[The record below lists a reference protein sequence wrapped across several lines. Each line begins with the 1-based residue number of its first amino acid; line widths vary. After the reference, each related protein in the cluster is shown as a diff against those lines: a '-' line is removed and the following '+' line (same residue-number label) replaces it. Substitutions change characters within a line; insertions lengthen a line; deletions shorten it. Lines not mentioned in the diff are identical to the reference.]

1 MSRESEST
9 SGSPTVASA
18 LRVYAE
24 RPALVMVALGFSAGL
39 PYFLIF
45 DTLSAWLR
53 ASGLSLEVIGFFSLV
68 TLVSTFKFLW
78 APFIDRARVPVLH
91 GWFGHRRS
99 WMLVCQGLIMFGLW
113 MVAGTDPTRSLGAI
127 AVFAVLIG
135 FSSATQ
141 DIAIDAWRIE
151 AAETSKQGAMAAAYQ
166 WGYRVAIIVAGAVP
180 LLLAD
185 AYGWNFSYAVMAALM
200 TIGVLAVLAAPRE
213 EHHAIRPI
221 HAEGIRPAPV
231 REALEWIAR
240 LVILATG
247 ALVLGSGLAANAGVL
262 AGVLN
267 GAGATGVRDAV
278 LAAWASDARVWVHL
292 AAVIA
297 GFGVIVLATLPLP
310 GGRTRPGVYLS
321 SALADPLR
329 DFFVRHRSAA
339 GLILALI
346 CLYRIPD
353 FVLNIM
359 NPFYLDLGYTLVE
372 IAEVRKIFGVGMSML
387 GVFAG
392 GVAVARYGLLRA
404 MVIGAFAGPVS
415 NLLFI
420 WLETQGHN
428 LFALF
433 AAIGL
438 DNVAGGF
445 AGTCLIA
452 YMSSL
457 TSAGFT
463 ATQYALFSSLYAIP
477 GRLLASQSGRIV
489 EGAARAADAGG
500 VLSGLKG
507 YFAGLPP
514 ENFATAVERSGVS
527 PAALGAGY
535 AVFFAYSAIIG
546 VFAVVLA
553 FAVLRRQEDEER
565 LQVGRVLSD
574 PARAAGP

>member
-1 MSRESEST
+1 MNERTDSAPAGR
-9 SGSPTVASA
+9 TVFSA
-18 LRVYAE
+18 LGVYAE
-24 RPALVMVALGFSAGL
+24 RPTVVMVALGFSAGL

-78 APFIDRARVPVLH
+78 APFVDRAPIPVLT
-91 GWFGHRRS
+91 GWLGHRRS
-99 WMLVCQGLIMFGLW
+99 WMLVCQGLIMAGLW
-113 MVAGTDPTRSLGAI
+113 LVAGSNPSRSLGTI
-127 AVFAVLIG
+127 AVFAVLVG
-135 FSSATQ
+135 FASATQ

-151 AAETSKQGAMAAAYQ
+151 AAETTKQGAMAAAYQ

-180 LLLAD
+180 LLLAE

-200 TIGVLAVLAAPRE
+200 TVGILAVLAAPRE
-213 EHHAIRPI
+213 ERHAIRPI
-221 HAEGIRPAPV
+221 HADRIRPAPA

-240 LVILATG
+240 LTILAAG

-262 AGVLN
+262 ASVL
-267 GAGATGVRDAV
+267 GAAGATV
-278 LAAWASDARVWVHL
+278 LREAALSAWASDARVWVHL
-292 AAVIA
+292 AAVVA
-297 GFGVIVLATLPLP
+297 GGVLIVLAALPLP
-310 GGRTRPGVYLS
+310 GARSRPGVYLS
-321 SALADPLR
+321 SALGDPLR
-329 DFFVRHRSAA
+329 DFFTRHRSAG

-359 NPFYLDLGYTLVE
+359 NPFYLDLGYSLVE
-372 IAEVRKIFGVGMSML
+372 IAEVRKIFGVAMTMF

-404 MVIGAFAGPVS
+404 MVVGACAGPLS

-420 WLETQGHN
+420 WLAMQGHS

-433 AAIGL
+433 VAIGL

-477 GRLLASQSGRIV
+477 GRLIASQSGRIV
-489 EGAARAADAGG
+489 EGAARAIDAGG

-507 YFAGLPP
+507 LFADQSPAR
-514 ENFATAVERSGVS
+514 FATAVERSGVT
-527 PAALGAGY
+527 PAALGSGY
-535 AVFFAYSAIIG
+535 VVFFAYSAMIG
-546 VFAVVLA
+546 VFAVLLSLA
-553 FAVLRRQEDEER
+553 VQRRQQAEQGVR
-565 LQVGRVLSD
+565 
-574 PARAAGP
+574 AAAGPPVHESRG

>member
-1 MSRESEST
+1 MSSL
-9 SGSPTVASA
+9 G
-18 LRVYAE
+18 VYAE

-39 PYFLIF
+39 PYYLIF
-45 DTLSAWLR
+45 DTLSAWFR

-78 APFIDRARVPVLH
+78 APFIDRARVPVLTR
-91 GWFGHRRS
+91 WLGHRRA
-99 WMLVCQGLIMFGLW
+99 WMLVCQGLVMLGLW
-113 MVAGTDPTRSLGAI
+113 LLAGSDPSRSLGTI
-127 AVFAVLIG
+127 AVFAVFVG
-135 FSSATQ
+135 FTAATQ

-151 AAETSKQGAMAAAYQ
+151 AAEVNKQGAMAAAHQ

-180 LLLAD
+180 LLLAE
-185 AYGWNFSYAVMAALM
+185 AYGWNFSYAVMSVLM
-200 TIGVLAVLAAPRE
+200 TVGVVAVLAAPRE
-213 EHHAIRPI
+213 ERHAIRPI
-221 HAEGIRPAPV
+221 KTEGIHPAPG
-231 REALEWIAR
+231 REAIEWAAR
-240 LVILATG
+240 LATLAAG

-262 AGVLN
+262 AGVLSA
-267 GAGATGVRDAV
+267 AGATGARDAV
-278 LAAWASDARVWVHL
+278 LSAWESDARAWVQL
-292 AAVIA
+292 AAVVL
-297 GFGVIVLATLPLP
+297 GFGVIVLAALPLP
-310 GGRTRPGVYLS
+310 GARTRPGVYLS

-329 DFFVRHRSAA
+329 DFFVRYRSAG

-346 CLYRIPD
+346 CLYRVPD

-359 NPFYLDLGYTLVE
+359 NPFYLDLGYSLVE
-372 IAEVRKIFGVGMSML
+372 IAEVRKIFGVGMTMF

-404 MVIGAFAGPVS
+404 MVVGAFAGPLS

-420 WLETQGHN
+420 WLALQGHS

-477 GRLLASQSGRIV
+477 GRLVASQSGRIV
-489 EGAARAADAGG
+489 EGAARLADAGG
-500 VLSGLKG
+500 ILSGVKDL
-507 YFAGLPP
+507 FARQAP
-514 ENFATAVERSGVS
+514 ENFAAALERSGVT
-527 PAALGAGY
+527 PAALGTGY
-535 AVFFAYSAIIG
+535 VVFFAYSALIG
-546 VFAVVLA
+546 VFALA
-553 FAVLRRQEDEER
+553 LSIAVQRLQQPEQRQEGPVESAVR
-565 LQVGRVLSD
+565 
-574 PARAAGP
+574 RAP

>member
-1 MSRESEST
+1 MSTQAE
-9 SGSPTVASA
+9 VAPAPRTFRSA
-18 LRVYAE
+18 LAVFGE
-24 RPALVMVALGFSAGL
+24 RRTLIMLALGFSAGL
-39 PYFLIF
+39 PYFLVF

-68 TLVSTFKFLW
+68 TLISTFKFLW
-78 APFIDRARVPVLH
+78 APFIDRARVPGLT
-91 GWFGHRRS
+91 GWLGHRRS
-99 WMLVCQGLIMFGLW
+99 WMLVCQGLIMLGLW
-113 MVAGTDPTRSLGAI
+113 LVAGTDPSRSLGSIAI
-127 AVFAVLIG
+127 FAVLIG

-151 AAETSKQGAMAAAYQ
+151 AVEMSKQGAMAAAYT

-185 AYGWNFSYAVMAALM
+185 SYGWNFSYAVMAALM
-200 TIGVLAVLAAPRE
+200 TVGVLAVLAAPRE
-213 EHHAIRPI
+213 ERHAIRPI

-231 REALEWIAR
+231 REALEWGAR
-240 LVILATG
+240 LALLAAG

-262 AGVLN
+262 GDALN
-267 GAGATGVRDAV
+267 ALGMPGAREVV
-278 LAAWASDARVWVHL
+278 MSAWASDARVWFHL
-292 AAVIA
+292 AAVVS
-297 GFGVIVLATLPLP
+297 GLGVIFLAAQPLP
-310 GGRTRPGVYLS
+310 GARTRPGVYLS
-321 SALADPLR
+321 SALGDPLR
-329 DFFVRHRSAA
+329 DFFVRYGSAA

-346 CLYRIPD
+346 CLYRVPD
-353 FVLNIM
+353 FLLNIM
-359 NPFYLDLGYTLVE
+359 NPFYLDLGYSLVE
-372 IAEVRKIFGVGMSML
+372 IAEVRKIFGVGMTMF

-392 GVAVARYGLLRA
+392 GLAVARYGLVRA
-404 MVIGAFAGPVS
+404 MVIGAFAGPLS

-420 WLETQGHN
+420 WLAMQSHD

-438 DNVAGGF
+438 DNAAGGF

-463 ATQYALFSSLYAIP
+463 ATQYALFSSLYALP

-507 YFAGLPP
+507 AFAGLPP
-514 ENFATAVERSGVS
+514 ENFAAAVERSGVT

-535 AVFFAYSAIIG
+535 AVFFAYSALIG
-546 VFAVVLA
+546 VFAIGLA
-553 FAVLRRQEDEER
+553 FAVLRLQEREQ
-565 LQVGRVLSD
+565 L
-574 PARAAGP
+574 

>member
-1 MSRESEST
+1 MSTETEFV
-9 SGSPTVASA
+9 PASRKTA
-18 LRVYAE
+18 
-24 RPALVMVALGFSAGL
+24 PALAVFVERRTLVMLALGFSAAL

-53 ASGLSLEVIGFFSLV
+53 ASGHSLEVIGFFSLV

-78 APFIDRARVPVLH
+78 APFIDRARVPVLN
-91 GWFGHRRS
+91 GWLGHRRS
-99 WMLVCQGLIMFGLW
+99 WMLVCQGVIMLGLW
-113 MVAGTDPTRSLGAI
+113 LLAGTDPSRSLGTI
-127 AVFAVLIG
+127 AVFAVLVG

-151 AAETSKQGAMAAAYQ
+151 AADISRQGAMAAAYQ
-166 WGYRVAIIVAGAVP
+166 WGYRLGIIVAGAVP
-180 LLLAD
+180 LLLAET
-185 AYGWNFSYAVMAALM
+185 YGWNFSYAVMAALM
-200 TIGVLAVLAAPRE
+200 TVGVLAVLAAPRE
-213 EHHAIRPI
+213 ERHVIRPI
-221 HAEGIRPAPV
+221 HAEDIQTAPA
-231 REALEWIAR
+231 REALEWVVR
-240 LVILATG
+240 LAILAAG

-267 GAGATGVRDAV
+267 AVGAIGAREAV
-278 LAAWASDARVWVHL
+278 LSAWASGARVWVHL
-292 AAVIA
+292 AAVVA
-297 GFGVIVLATLPLP
+297 GFGVIVLAVLPFP

-329 DFFVRHRSAA
+329 DFFARYGSSA

-359 NPFYLDLGYTLVE
+359 NPFYLDLGYSLIE
-372 IAEVRKIFGVGMSML
+372 IAEVRKIFGVGMLMF

-392 GVAVARYGLLRA
+392 GVAVARYGLMRA
-404 MVIGAFAGPVS
+404 MVIGAFAGPLS

-420 WLETQGHN
+420 WLAMQGHD

-433 AAIGL
+433 TAIGL

-477 GRLLASQSGRIV
+477 GRILASQSGRIV
-489 EGAARAADAGG
+489 EGAASAADAGG
-500 VLSGLKG
+500 ALSRLNGL
-507 YFAGLPP
+507 FAGLPQ
-514 ENFATAVERSGVS
+514 ESFGAALERSGVS
-527 PAALGAGY
+527 PAALGTGY
-535 AVFFAYSAIIG
+535 VVFFAYSA
-546 VFAVVLA
+546 FAGIFAIVLA
-553 FAVLRRQEDEER
+553 LAVLRRQERPQIPTIE
-565 LQVGRVLSD
+565 
-574 PARAAGP
+574 PATESQ

>member
-1 MSRESEST
+1 MSKETESAPGGRT
-9 SGSPTVASA
+9 IVSA
-18 LRVYAE
+18 LGVYAE
-24 RPALVMVALGFSAGL
+24 RPALVMVALGFSSGL
-39 PYFLIF
+39 PYYLIF

-78 APFIDRARVPVLH
+78 APFIDRARVPVLTPLL
-91 GWFGHRRS
+91 GHRRA
-99 WMLVCQGLIMFGLW
+99 WMLVCQALIILGLW
-113 MVAGTDPTRSLGAI
+113 LLADSDPSRSLGAI
-127 AVFAVLIG
+127 AVFAVLLG

-141 DIAIDAWRIE
+141 DVAIDAWRIE
-151 AAETSKQGAMAAAYQ
+151 AAEVSKQGAMAAAHQ

-180 LLLAD
+180 LLLAE
-185 AYGWNFSYAVMAALM
+185 AYSWNFAYAVMSVLM
-200 TIGVLAVLAAPRE
+200 TVGVLAVLAAPRE
-213 EHHAIRPI
+213 QRHAIRPI
-221 HAEGIRPAPV
+221 QTAGIQPAPA
-231 REALEWIAR
+231 REAVEWVAR
-240 LVILATG
+240 LAILVTG

-262 AGVLN
+262 ADVL
-267 GAGATGVRDAV
+267 GGLGAAGAREAV
-278 LAAWASDARVWVHL
+278 LAAWASDARVWFHL
-292 AAVIA
+292 SAMVL

-310 GGRTRPGVYLS
+310 GARTRPGVYLS

-329 DFFVRHRSAA
+329 DFFMRYGSAG

-346 CLYRIPD
+346 CLYRVPD

-359 NPFYLDLGYTLVE
+359 NPFYLDLGYSLVE
-372 IAEVRKIFGVGMSML
+372 IAEVRKIFGVGMTMF

-392 GVAVARYGLLRA
+392 GLAVARYGLLRA

-420 WLETQGHN
+420 WLAMQRHS
-428 LFALF
+428 LWALF

-445 AGTCLIA
+445 AGVCLIA

-489 EGAARAADAGG
+489 EGAARYADAGG
-500 VLSGLKG
+500 VLSGVKS
-507 YFAGLPP
+507 FVASQAP
-514 ENFATAVERSGVS
+514 ENFATAIERSGVT
-527 PAALGAGY
+527 PAALGTGY
-535 AVFFAYSAIIG
+535 VVFFTYSALIG
-546 VFAVVLA
+546 VFALVIALA
-553 FAVLRRQEDEER
+553 VQRREHAEQR
-565 LQVGRVLSD
+565 LQA
-574 PARAAGP
+574 PAESATRPAS